1 MAISRMQ
8 EPRQL
13 YGLGSLVKKITR
25 PIKKIV
31 KSPIGKAALIGL
43 GGYAL
48 GGGFGASG
56 FKFANIPG
64 FTAGK
69 NFLMG
74 SPLGYKTASGS
85 VARSGGLF
93 SKLKGLSGSTK
104 GILGLGAGAGLL
116 GGLFAKQPEETEEE
130 YQARIQQLGPYL
142 KQYYSNV
149 GDTFGDQAVS
159 PQEVEDFVTS
169 QSIEYQGAKD
179 GGIMGYKDGGITFKE
194 YLEGRGKEEKRNTR
208 EKLFKDYEEFKR
220 RQKVQEQKTMA
231 AEGGIIG
238 AGGVTAE
245 EMKKIKKSSEYKG
258 WKRMYNMNAD
268 AAAEHPRHSEFLNV
282 LKKVKKAEG
291 GIIMA
296 DVDEMEVGPKG
307 KTALEESMEVEPA
320 MEDVKPTGLEALKKT
335 LTQIAMTLYKVAT
348 PMGMSFKMAKAMYNR
363 LPDISKQAVDDMGR
377 EMRSGMKAS
386 LDPVG
391 MLDRKGEDDEEV
403 SETLIMVEGKKD
415 GGIMNLGG
423 KEMDL
428 RGGGFVPLGKKERA
442 DDVPARLSKNE
453 FVFTADAVRA
463 AGGGSVK
470 KGAQRMYDTM
480 KSLENR
486 IR

>member
-31 KSPIGKAALIGL
+31 KSPIGKAALLAGGAYLAGGGGMPSFLGGKGL
-43 GGYAL
+43 GG
-48 GGGFGASG
+48 FS
-56 FKFANIPG
+56 FNKIPG
-64 FTAGK
+64 FLKAK
-69 NFLMG
+69 NFM
-74 SPLGYKTASGS
+74 LGEPQDFG
-85 VARSGGLF
+85 RSAGFLD
-93 SKLKGLSGSTK
+93 KLKGLGTTK
-104 GILGLGAGAGLL
+104 GILGIGAGAGLL
-116 GGLFAKQPEETEEE
+116 GGLLAKGEEETEEE
-130 YQARIQQLGPYL
+130 YQDRIIRLQPYL

-149 GDTFGDQAVS
+149 GDTFGDQALS
-159 PQEVEDFVTS
+159 PNEVEDFVTS

-179 GGIMGYKDGGITFKE
+179 GGIIGKKKKEKDKSIKE
-194 YLEGRGKEEKRNTR
+194 KILPKKKKDRLEELRKE
-208 EKLFKDYEEFKR
+208 L
-220 RQKVQEQKTMA
+220 
-231 AEGGIIG
+231 
-238 AGGVTAE
+238 
-245 EMKKIKKSSEYKG
+245 
-258 WKRMYNMNAD
+258 NMQ
-268 AAAEHPRHSEFLNV
+268 
-282 LKKVKKAEG
+282 EG

-307 KTALEESMEVEPA
+307 KEEVMEESM
-320 MEDVKPTGLEALKKT
+320 MEDVRPSGLEKVAST
-335 LTQIAMTLYKVAT
+335 LVDIATTLYKVAT
-348 PMGMSFKMAKAMYNR
+348 PMGMSYKMARAMYDR
-363 LPDISKQAVDDMGR
+363 LPDISKQAVDDMGK
-377 EMRSGMKAS
+377 EMQG
-386 LDPVG
+386 G
-391 MLDRKGEDDEEV
+391 DDEEM

-428 RGGGFVPLGKKERA
+428 RSGGFVPLGKKERA

-470 KGAQRMYDTM
+470 KGAQKMYDTM

>member
-25 PIKKIV
+25 PIKKVI
-31 KSPIGKAALIGL
+31 KSPIGKAALGAAAIYG
-43 GGYAL
+43 L
-48 GGGFGASG
+48 GGGFGAGG
-56 FKFANIPG
+56 FKFGNIPG
-64 FTAGK
+64 FTTGK
-69 NFLMG
+69 NFLFG
-74 SPLGYKTASGS
+74 SPLGFKTASGS
-85 VARSGGLF
+85 VARSAGLF
-93 SKLKGLSGSTK
+93 SKLKGLGGA

-116 GGLFAKQPEETEEE
+116 GGLFAKKEDESEEE
-130 YQARIQQLGPYL
+130 YQARIEQLGPYL
-142 KQYYSNV
+142 KQYYGNV
-149 GDTFGDQAVS
+149 GDTFGDQKLD
-159 PQEVEDFVTS
+159 PNELEDFVTS

-208 EKLFKDYEEFKR
+208 EKLFNDYKEFKR
-220 RQKVQEQKTMA
+220 RRKVADQRTMA
-231 AEGGIIG
+231 E
-238 AGGVTAE
+238 
-245 EMKKIKKSSEYKG
+245 
-258 WKRMYNMNAD
+258 
-268 AAAEHPRHSEFLNV
+268 
-282 LKKVKKAEG
+282 EG

-307 KTALEESMEVEPA
+307 KEEVMEESM
-320 MEDVKPTGLEALKKT
+320 MEDVRPSGLEKVAST
-335 LTQIAMTLYKVAT
+335 LVDIATTLYKVAT
-348 PMGMSFKMAKAMYNR
+348 PMGMSYKMARAMYDR
-363 LPDISKQAVDDMGR
+363 LPDISKQTVDDMGR
-377 EMRSGMKAS
+377 EMTG
-386 LDPVG
+386 G
-391 MLDRKGEDDEEV
+391 DDEEM

-428 RGGGFVPLGKKERA
+428 RSGGFVPLGKKERA

-470 KGAQRMYDTM
+470 KGAQKMYDTM

>member
-31 KSPIGKAALIGL
+31 KSPIGKAALLAGGAYLAGGGGMPSFLGGKGL
-43 GGYAL
+43 GG
-48 GGGFGASG
+48 FS
-56 FKFANIPG
+56 FNKIPG
-64 FTAGK
+64 FLKAK
-69 NFLMG
+69 NFM
-74 SPLGYKTASGS
+74 LGAPQDFG
-85 VARSGGLF
+85 RSAGFLD
-93 SKLKGLSGSTK
+93 KIKGLGGA
-104 GILGLGAGAGLL
+104 GILGIGAGAGLL
-116 GGLFAKQPEETEEE
+116 GGLFAKQEDETEEE

-179 GGIMGYKDGGITFKE
+179 GGIIGKKKKEKDKSIKE
-194 YLEGRGKEEKRNTR
+194 KILPKKKKDRLEELRKE
-208 EKLFKDYEEFKR
+208 L
-220 RQKVQEQKTMA
+220 
-231 AEGGIIG
+231 
-238 AGGVTAE
+238 
-245 EMKKIKKSSEYKG
+245 
-258 WKRMYNMNAD
+258 NMQ
-268 AAAEHPRHSEFLNV
+268 
-282 LKKVKKAEG
+282 EG

-307 KTALEESMEVEPA
+307 KEEVMEESM
-320 MEDVKPTGLEALKKT
+320 MEDVRPSGLEKVAST
-335 LTQIAMTLYKVAT
+335 LVDIATTLYKVAT
-348 PMGMSFKMAKAMYNR
+348 PMGMSYKMARAMYDR
-363 LPDISKQAVDDMGR
+363 LPDISKQAVDDMGK
-377 EMRSGMKAS
+377 EMQG
-386 LDPVG
+386 G
-391 MLDRKGEDDEEV
+391 DDEEM

-428 RGGGFVPLGKKERA
+428 RSGGFVPLGKKERA

-470 KGAQRMYDTM
+470 KGAQKMYDTM

>member
-25 PIKKIV
+25 PIKKVI
-31 KSPIGKAALIGL
+31 KSPIGKAALLGLGAYGL
-43 GGYAL
+43 GGAL
-48 GGGFGASG
+48 GGGGGLGNFRMLGSKFGSLFGGKALSPNAMG
-56 FKFANIPG
+56 GKAPG
-64 FTAGK
+64 FG
-69 NFLMG
+69 NFLSRAFG
-74 SPLGYKTASGS
+74 GAKSAL
-85 VARSGGLF
+85 GGL
-93 SKLKGLSGSTK
+93 GTK
-104 GILGLGAGAGLL
+104 GILGIGAGAGLL

-130 YQARIQQLGPYL
+130 YQARIEQLGPYL

-159 PQEVEDFVTS
+159 PGEVEDFVTS

-208 EKLFKDYEEFKR
+208 EKLLNDFKEFKR
-220 RQKVQEQKTMA
+220 RKKVADQRTMA
-231 AEGGIIG
+231 E
-238 AGGVTAE
+238 
-245 EMKKIKKSSEYKG
+245 
-258 WKRMYNMNAD
+258 D
-268 AAAEHPRHSEFLNV
+268 
-282 LKKVKKAEG
+282 G

-307 KTALEESMEVEPA
+307 KEEVMEESM
-320 MEDVKPTGLEALKKT
+320 MEDVRPSGLEKVAST
-335 LTQIAMTLYKVAT
+335 LVDIATTLYKVAT
-348 PMGMSFKMAKAMYNR
+348 PMGMSYKMARAMYDR
-363 LPDISKQAVDDMGR
+363 LPDISKQAVDDMGK
-377 EMRSGMKAS
+377 EMQG
-386 LDPVG
+386 G
-391 MLDRKGEDDEEV
+391 DDEEI

-428 RGGGFVPLGKKERA
+428 RSGGFVPLGKKERA

-470 KGAQRMYDTM
+470 KGAQKMYDTM

>member
-13 YGLGSLVKKITR
+13 YGLGSFVKKITR
-25 PIKKIV
+25 PIKKVI
-31 KSPIGKAALIGL
+31 KSPIGKAALL
-43 GGYAL
+43 AGGAYLAGGAL
-48 GGGFGASG
+48 GGGGGLGNFRMLGSKFGSLFGGKALSPNAMG
-56 FKFANIPG
+56 GKAPG
-64 FTAGK
+64 LG
-69 NFLMG
+69 NFLSRAFG
-74 SPLGYKTASGS
+74 GAKSAL
-85 VARSGGLF
+85 GGL
-93 SKLKGLSGSTK
+93 GTK
-104 GILGLGAGAGLL
+104 GILGIGAGAGLL
-116 GGLFAKQPEETEEE
+116 GGLFSKQPEETEEE
-130 YQARIQQLGPYL
+130 YQARIEQLGPYL

-179 GGIMGYKDGGITFKE
+179 GGIIGKKKKEKDKSIKE
-194 YLEGRGKEEKRNTR
+194 KILPKKKKDRLEELRKE
-208 EKLFKDYEEFKR
+208 L
-220 RQKVQEQKTMA
+220 
-231 AEGGIIG
+231 
-238 AGGVTAE
+238 
-245 EMKKIKKSSEYKG
+245 
-258 WKRMYNMNAD
+258 NMQ
-268 AAAEHPRHSEFLNV
+268 
-282 LKKVKKAEG
+282 EG

-296 DVDEMEVGPKG
+296 DVDEMEVGPRG
-307 KTALEESMEVEPA
+307 KEEVMEESM
-320 MEDVKPTGLEALKKT
+320 MEDVRPSGLEKVAST
-335 LTQIAMTLYKVAT
+335 LVDIATTLYKVAT
-348 PMGMSFKMAKAMYNR
+348 PMGMSYKMARAMYDR
-363 LPDISKQAVDDMGR
+363 LPDISKQAVDDMGK
-377 EMRSGMKAS
+377 EMQG
-386 LDPVG
+386 G
-391 MLDRKGEDDEEV
+391 DDEEM

-428 RGGGFVPLGKKERA
+428 RSGGFVPLGKKERA

-470 KGAQRMYDTM
+470 KGAQKMYDTM

>member
-25 PIKKIV
+25 PIKKV
-31 KSPIGKAALIGL
+31 LKSPIGKAAAIGL

-48 GGGFGASG
+48 GGGFGPGG
-56 FKFANIPG
+56 FAFNKIPG
-64 FTAGK
+64 FLKAK
-69 NFLMG
+69 NFM
-74 SPLGYKTASGS
+74 LGAPQDFG
-85 VARSGGLF
+85 RSAGFLD
-93 SKLKGLSGSTK
+93 KLKGLGTTK
-104 GILGLGAGAGLL
+104 GILGIGAGAGLL
-116 GGLFAKQPEETEEE
+116 GGLLAKGEEETEEE
-130 YQARIQQLGPYL
+130 YQDRIVRLQPYL
-142 KQYYSNV
+142 RQYYSNV
-149 GDTFGDQAVS
+149 GDTFGDQALS
-159 PQEVEDFVTS
+159 PGEVEDFVRS
-169 QSIEYQGAKD
+169 QSVEYQGAKD
-179 GGIMGYKDGGITFKE
+179 GGIIGYKNGGITFKE
-194 YLEGRGKEEKRNTR
+194 YLEGRGKEEKRMKR
-208 EKLFKDYEEFKR
+208 EKLLDDYKEFKR
-220 RQKVQEQKTMA
+220 RQKVKEQRTMA
-231 AEGGIIG
+231 E
-238 AGGVTAE
+238 
-245 EMKKIKKSSEYKG
+245 K
-258 WKRMYNMNAD
+258 
-268 AAAEHPRHSEFLNV
+268 
-282 LKKVKKAEG
+282 G

-307 KTALEESMEVEPA
+307 KEEVMEESM
-320 MEDVKPTGLEALKKT
+320 MEDVRPSGLEKVAST
-335 LTQIAMTLYKVAT
+335 LVDIATTLYKVAT
-348 PMGMSFKMAKAMYNR
+348 PMGMNYKMARAMYDR

-377 EMRSGMKAS
+377 EMTG
-386 LDPVG
+386 G
-391 MLDRKGEDDEEV
+391 DDEEM

-428 RGGGFVPLGKKERA
+428 RSGGFVPLGKKERA

>member
-25 PIKKIV
+25 PIKKV
-31 KSPIGKAALIGL
+31 LKSPIGKAAVIGL

-48 GGGFGASG
+48 GGGFGPGG
-56 FKFANIPG
+56 FAFNKIPG
-64 FTAGK
+64 FLKAK
-69 NFLMG
+69 NFM
-74 SPLGYKTASGS
+74 LGAPQDFG
-85 VARSGGLF
+85 RSAGFLD
-93 SKLKGLSGSTK
+93 KLKGLGTTK
-104 GILGLGAGAGLL
+104 GILGIGAGAGLL
-116 GGLFAKQPEETEEE
+116 GGLLAKGEEETEEE
-130 YQARIQQLGPYL
+130 YQDRIVRLQPYL
-142 KQYYSNV
+142 RQYYSNV
-149 GDTFGDQAVS
+149 GDTFGDQALS
-159 PQEVEDFVTS
+159 PGEVEDFVRS
-169 QSIEYQGAKD
+169 QSVEYQGAKD
-179 GGIMGYKDGGITFKE
+179 GGIIGYKNGGITFKE
-194 YLEGRGKEEKRNTR
+194 YLEGRGKEEKRMRR
-208 EKLFKDYEEFKR
+208 EKLLDDYKEFKR
-220 RQKVQEQKTMA
+220 RQKVKEQRTMA
-231 AEGGIIG
+231 E
-238 AGGVTAE
+238 
-245 EMKKIKKSSEYKG
+245 K
-258 WKRMYNMNAD
+258 
-268 AAAEHPRHSEFLNV
+268 
-282 LKKVKKAEG
+282 G

-307 KTALEESMEVEPA
+307 KEEVMEESM
-320 MEDVKPTGLEALKKT
+320 MEDVRPSGLEKVAST
-335 LTQIAMTLYKVAT
+335 LVDIATTLYKVAT
-348 PMGMSFKMAKAMYNR
+348 PMGMNYKMARAMYDR

-377 EMRSGMKAS
+377 EMTG
-386 LDPVG
+386 G
-391 MLDRKGEDDEEV
+391 DDEEM

-428 RGGGFVPLGKKERA
+428 RSGGFVPLGKKERA

>member
-13 YGLGSLVKKITR
+13 YGLGSLVRKITR

-31 KSPIGKAALIGL
+31 KSPIGKAALLAAGAYFGPSFLSGAKFGFSGMQGPLALSKSMKAARLGRSLGAMAKGL
-43 GGYAL
+43 GGA
-48 GGGFGASG
+48 
-56 FKFANIPG
+56 
-64 FTAGK
+64 
-69 NFLMG
+69 
-74 SPLGYKTASGS
+74 
-85 VARSGGLF
+85 
-93 SKLKGLSGSTK
+93 K
-104 GILGLGAGAGLL
+104 GILGIGAGAGLL
-116 GGLFAKQPEETEEE
+116 GGLFAKKPEETEEE
-130 YQARIQQLGPYL
+130 YQARIEQLGPYL
-142 KQYYSNV
+142 KQYYGNV
-149 GDTFGDQAVS
+149 GDTFGDQAMS
-159 PQEVEDFVTS
+159 PGELEDFVTS

-179 GGIMGYKDGGITFKE
+179 GGIMGYKDGGITFE
-194 YLEGRGKEEKRNTR
+194 QYLEGRGKEEKRNTR
-208 EKLFKDYEEFKR
+208 DKLYKDYLEFKR
-220 RQKVQEQKTMA
+220 RRKVADQKTMA
-231 AEGGIIG
+231 A
-238 AGGVTAE
+238 
-245 EMKKIKKSSEYKG
+245 
-258 WKRMYNMNAD
+258 D
-268 AAAEHPRHSEFLNV
+268 
-282 LKKVKKAEG
+282 G

-307 KTALEESMEVEPA
+307 KEEVMEESM
-320 MEDVKPTGLEALKKT
+320 MEDVRPSGLEKVAGT
-335 LTQIAMTLYKVAT
+335 LVDIATTLYKVAT
-348 PMGMSFKMAKAMYNR
+348 PMGMNYKMARAMYDR

-377 EMRSGMKAS
+377 EMKGGMKAV

-391 MLDRKGEDDEEV
+391 MLDRKGKDDEEM

-428 RGGGFVPLGKKERA
+428 RGGGFVPIGKKERA

-486 IR
+486 MR

>member
-13 YGLGSLVKKITR
+13 YGLGSFVKKITR
-25 PIKKIV
+25 PIKKV
-31 KSPIGKAALIGL
+31 LKSPIGKAAALGL

-48 GGGFGASG
+48 GGGFGAGG
-56 FKFANIPG
+56 FKFGNIPG

-69 NFLMG
+69 NFLFG

-85 VARSGGLF
+85 VARSSGLF

-116 GGLFAKQPEETEEE
+116 GGLFAKQEDETEEE

-159 PQEVEDFVTS
+159 PGEVEDFVTS

-208 EKLFKDYEEFKR
+208 EKLLNDFKEFKR
-220 RQKVQEQKTMA
+220 RRKVADQRTMA
-231 AEGGIIG
+231 E
-238 AGGVTAE
+238 
-245 EMKKIKKSSEYKG
+245 
-258 WKRMYNMNAD
+258 D
-268 AAAEHPRHSEFLNV
+268 
-282 LKKVKKAEG
+282 G

-307 KTALEESMEVEPA
+307 KEEVMEEST
-320 MEDVKPTGLEALKKT
+320 MEDVRPSGLEKVAST
-335 LTQIAMTLYKVAT
+335 LVDIATTLYKVAT
-348 PMGMSFKMAKAMYNR
+348 PMGMSYKMARAMYDR
-363 LPDISKQAVDDMGR
+363 LPDISKQAVDDMGK
-377 EMRSGMKAS
+377 EMQG
-386 LDPVG
+386 G
-391 MLDRKGEDDEEV
+391 DDEEI

-428 RGGGFVPLGKKERA
+428 RSGGFVPLGKKERA

-470 KGAQRMYDTM
+470 KGAQKMYDTM

>member
-13 YGLGSLVKKITR
+13 YGLGSFVKKITR
-25 PIKKIV
+25 PIKKVI
-31 KSPIGKAALIGL
+31 KSPIGKAALLAGGAYLAGGGGMPSFLGGKGL
-43 GGYAL
+43 GG
-48 GGGFGASG
+48 FS
-56 FKFANIPG
+56 FNKIPG
-64 FTAGK
+64 FLKAK
-69 NFLMG
+69 NFM
-74 SPLGYKTASGS
+74 LGAPQDFG
-85 VARSGGLF
+85 RSAGFLD
-93 SKLKGLSGSTK
+93 KIKGLGGA
-104 GILGLGAGAGLL
+104 GILGIGAGAGLL
-116 GGLFAKQPEETEEE
+116 GSLFSKQEDESEEE

-142 KQYYSNV
+142 KQYYGNV

-179 GGIMGYKDGGITFKE
+179 GGLMGYED
-194 YLEGRGKEEKRNTR
+194 
-208 EKLFKDYEEFKR
+208 
-220 RQKVQEQKTMA
+220 
-231 AEGGIIG
+231 
-238 AGGVTAE
+238 
-245 EMKKIKKSSEYKG
+245 
-258 WKRMYNMNAD
+258 
-268 AAAEHPRHSEFLNV
+268 
-282 LKKVKKAEG
+282 G

-307 KTALEESMEVEPA
+307 KTAIEESMEIEPN

-377 EMRSGMKAS
+377 EMRSGMT
-386 LDPVG
+386 DPVS
-391 MLDRKGEDDEEV
+391 MLDQKGGDDEEM

-428 RGGGFVPLGKKERA
+428 RSGGFVPLGKKERA

-470 KGAQRMYDTM
+470 KGAQKMYDTM
-480 KSLENR
+480 KNLENR

>member
-25 PIKKIV
+25 PIKKII
-31 KSPIGKAALIGL
+31 KSPIGKAALLAGGAYLAGGGGMPSFLGGKGL
-43 GGYAL
+43 GG
-48 GGGFGASG
+48 FS
-56 FKFANIPG
+56 FNKIPG
-64 FTAGK
+64 FLKAK
-69 NFLMG
+69 NFM
-74 SPLGYKTASGS
+74 LGAPQDFG
-85 VARSGGLF
+85 RSAGFLD
-93 SKLKGLSGSTK
+93 KIKGLGGA
-104 GILGLGAGAGLL
+104 GILGIGAGAGLL
-116 GGLFAKQPEETEEE
+116 GGLFAKQEDETEEE

-179 GGIMGYKDGGITFKE
+179 GGIMGYKSGGKICLPKDNPRVKDI
-194 YLEGRGKEEKRNTR
+194 LEGQR
-208 EKLFKDYEEFKR
+208 
-220 RQKVQEQKTMA
+220 A
-231 AEGGIIG
+231 
-238 AGGVTAE
+238 TAE
-245 EMKKIKKSSEYKG
+245 
-258 WKRMYNMNAD
+258 
-268 AAAEHPRHSEFLNV
+268 
-282 LKKVKKAEG
+282 EG

-307 KTALEESMEVEPA
+307 KEEVMKESM
-320 MEDVKPTGLEALKKT
+320 MEDVRPSGLEKVAST
-335 LTQIAMTLYKVAT
+335 LVDIATTLYKVAT
-348 PMGMSFKMAKAMYNR
+348 PMGMSYKMARAMYDR
-363 LPDISKQAVDDMGR
+363 LPDISKQTVDDMGR
-377 EMRSGMKAS
+377 EMTG
-386 LDPVG
+386 G
-391 MLDRKGEDDEEV
+391 DDEEM

-428 RGGGFVPLGKKERA
+428 RSGGFVPLGKKERA

-470 KGAQRMYDTM
+470 KGAQKMYDTM

>member
-8 EPRQL
+8 EPRRL

-25 PIKKIV
+25 PIKKVI
-31 KSPIGKAALIGL
+31 KSPIGKAALLGL
-43 GGYAL
+43 GAYGL
-48 GGGFGASG
+48 GGGFGAGG
-56 FKFANIPG
+56 FKFGNIPG
-64 FTAGK
+64 FTTGK
-69 NFLMG
+69 NFLFS

-85 VARSGGLF
+85 VARSAGLF
-93 SKLKGLSGSTK
+93 SKLKGLGGA
-104 GILGLGAGAGLL
+104 GILGIGAGAGLL
-116 GGLFAKQPEETEEE
+116 GGLFVKQPEETEEE
-130 YQARIQQLGPYL
+130 YQARIEQLGPYL

-179 GGIMGYKDGGITFKE
+179 GGIIGKKKKEKDKSIKE
-194 YLEGRGKEEKRNTR
+194 KILPKKKKDRLEELRKE
-208 EKLFKDYEEFKR
+208 L
-220 RQKVQEQKTMA
+220 
-231 AEGGIIG
+231 
-238 AGGVTAE
+238 
-245 EMKKIKKSSEYKG
+245 
-258 WKRMYNMNAD
+258 NMQ
-268 AAAEHPRHSEFLNV
+268 
-282 LKKVKKAEG
+282 EG

-307 KTALEESMEVEPA
+307 KEEVMEESM
-320 MEDVKPTGLEALKKT
+320 MEDVRPSGLEKVAST
-335 LTQIAMTLYKVAT
+335 LVDIATTLYKVAT
-348 PMGMSFKMAKAMYNR
+348 PMGMSYKMARAMYDR
-363 LPDISKQAVDDMGR
+363 LPDISKQAVDDMGK
-377 EMRSGMKAS
+377 EMQG
-386 LDPVG
+386 G
-391 MLDRKGEDDEEV
+391 DDEEM

-428 RGGGFVPLGKKERA
+428 RSGGFVPLGKKERA

-470 KGAQRMYDTM
+470 KGAQKMYDTM